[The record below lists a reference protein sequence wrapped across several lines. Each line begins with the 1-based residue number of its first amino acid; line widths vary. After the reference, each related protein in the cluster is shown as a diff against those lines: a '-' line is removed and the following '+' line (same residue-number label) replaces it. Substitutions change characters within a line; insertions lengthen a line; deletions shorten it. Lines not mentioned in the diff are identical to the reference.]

1 MPWTAK
7 QNEEIEEFLK
17 KNPITVAK
25 TNQVSRPLNLVEAE
39 KRRLLLLHELEKAIR
54 MSKENVNENLV
65 RSQLAAMRFIYNEK
79 DTSARTEAVK
89 FHERIGSDERLIGI
103 MRDFKEI
110 LNKRHYS
117 KKGE

>member
-1 MPWTAK
+1 MAWTAK
-7 QNEEIEEFLK
+7 QNKEIEEFLK

-25 TNQVSRPLNLVEAE
+25 TNTVSRPLNLVEAE
-39 KRRLLLLHELEKAIR
+39 KRRLLLLHELEKAIKI
-54 MSKENVNENLV
+54 SNVNIDQNLI
-65 RSQLAAMRFIYNEK
+65 RSQMAAMRYIYNENN
-79 DTSARTEAVK
+79 TSSKTEAVK

>member
-1 MPWTAK
+1 MAWTAK
-7 QNEEIEEFLK
+7 QNKEIEEFLK

-39 KRRLLLLHELEKAIR
+39 KRRLLLLHELEKAIT
-54 MSKENVNENLV
+54 MSKENVNENLC
-65 RSQLAAMRFIYNEK
+65 RSQLSAMRYIYNEEDK
-79 DTSARTEAVK
+79 NARTEAVK
-89 FHERIGSDERLIGI
+89 FHERIHSDERLIGI

-117 KKGE
+117 KTGE